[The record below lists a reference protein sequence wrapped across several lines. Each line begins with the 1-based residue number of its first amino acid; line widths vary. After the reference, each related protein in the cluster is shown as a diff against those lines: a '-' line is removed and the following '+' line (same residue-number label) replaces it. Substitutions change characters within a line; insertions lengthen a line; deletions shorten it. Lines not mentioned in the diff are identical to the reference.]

1 MVTDGCARAPCT
13 HGVMRWRCQH
23 RLQVQTHQRDLPASS
38 KVSSNSLVHSEI
50 YMIQNTALYFSDG
63 LSFTLEAKSR
73 WKIKKELVGFLAG
86 YCPACLVLGWVPCV
100 YPAGLALGG
109 IVWHHHC
116 LVSTRLGRMAL
127 PSLLSTR
134 LGSMARSSWL
144 SIRQD
149 SMASSLP
156 G

>member
-1 MVTDGCARAPCT
+1 
-13 HGVMRWRCQH
+13 
-23 RLQVQTHQRDLPASS
+23 
-38 KVSSNSLVHSEI
+38 
-50 YMIQNTALYFSDG
+50 MIQNTALYFSDG

-144 SIRQD
+144 SIRRD
-149 SMASSLP
+149 SMASSLTVSTRLGRMALP
-156 G
+156 SLLSTRLGRMVLSSWLS